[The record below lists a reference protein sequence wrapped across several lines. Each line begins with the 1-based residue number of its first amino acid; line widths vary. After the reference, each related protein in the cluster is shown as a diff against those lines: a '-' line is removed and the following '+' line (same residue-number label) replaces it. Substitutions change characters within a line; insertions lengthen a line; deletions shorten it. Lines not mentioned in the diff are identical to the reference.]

1 LNHFNAAIQFSLL
14 RCVLGRQNFP
24 RRFVS
29 IPTEESSSWCMGCQH
44 RRITFLSSARQKQ
57 INVLPR
63 KHIQHADESFGA
75 MSKRGENFT
84 PAFARAAC
92 PHHNRRCVFRKAIV
106 PQTGKRVFQVKSGV

>member
-1 LNHFNAAIQFSLL
+1 
-14 RCVLGRQNFP
+14 
-24 RRFVS
+24 
-29 IPTEESSSWCMGCQH
+29 MGCQD

-57 INVLPR
+57 INILQRNRIRHV
-63 KHIQHADESFGA
+63 DESFGA
-75 MSKRGENFT
+75 MLKMGENFT